1 MSVATLPTRLL
12 LVEDHQMTL
21 MGLELLLQ
29 KETDFNV
36 VGKATTGV
44 EALKQAETLHPDV
57 VLMDIG
63 LPEMDGIEATQRL
76 KASQPSTRILML
88 TSKDNEQ
95 DVMAALAAGADGYCM
110 KGIGAESLAAAIRSV
125 AEGAAYL
132 DPAIAR
138 LVLGKFQPVGASGQ
152 AKTSVTLGQMGASVG
167 AAQQQPSLTLE
178 SPLTPRELEVLHLI
192 VEGYSNAD
200 IAGQLIITKATA
212 KAHVHSILQKLCV
225 DDRTQ
230 AAVLAMRQGLVSG

>member
-1 MSVATLPTRLL
+1 MSLATLPTRLL

-21 MGLELLLQ
+21 MGLEMLLS
-29 KETDFNV
+29 KEADFNV
-36 VGKATTGV
+36 VGKAMTGT
-44 EALKQAETLHPDV
+44 EALRLSDNLHPDV

-63 LPEMDGIEATQRL
+63 LPDMDGIEATQRL
-76 KASQPSTRILML
+76 KSTQTSTRVLMF
-88 TSKDNEQ
+88 TSKDNEH

-110 KGIGAESLAAAIRSV
+110 KGIGNDSLTAAIRSV

-132 DPAIAR
+132 DPAVAR
-138 LVLGKFQPVGASGQ
+138 LVLGKFQPGGNPEAQ
-152 AKTSVTLGQMGASVG
+152 RQQVTLGHVASVG
-167 AAQQQPSLTLE
+167 QATQQTSLTLE

-200 IAGQLIITKATA
+200 IAGHLIITKSTA

-230 AAVLAMRQGLVSG
+230 AAVLAMRQGLVQT

>member
-1 MSVATLPTRLL
+1 MTIATLPTRLL

-29 KETDFNV
+29 KEADFNV

-44 EALKQAETLHPDV
+44 DALQQAETLHPDV

-76 KASQPSTRILML
+76 KGSQPSTRILML

-138 LVLGKFQPVGASGQ
+138 LVLGKFQPMGASGQ
-152 AKTSVTLGQMGASVG
+152 GKTSVTLGQMGASVG
-167 AAQQQPSLTLE
+167 VAQQQPGLTLE

-230 AAVLAMRQGLVSG
+230 AAVLAMRQGLVQG